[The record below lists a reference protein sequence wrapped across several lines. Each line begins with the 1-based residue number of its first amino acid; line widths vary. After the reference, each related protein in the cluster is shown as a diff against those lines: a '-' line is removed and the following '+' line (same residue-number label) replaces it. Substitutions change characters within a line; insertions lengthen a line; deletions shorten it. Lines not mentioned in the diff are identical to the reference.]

1 MDLSVNSRV
10 VATRD
15 NVSCELEGEAVIL
28 NLVDTVYYGLNES
41 ALAIWALIREPA
53 FVWEIRDEI
62 VRQFHVEPDSCEKD
76 VLNLLGQLK
85 DSALLQIVS
94 SKES

>member
-15 NVSCELEGEAVIL
+15 HVSCELEGEAVIL
-28 NLVDTVYYGLNES
+28 NLEDTVYYGLNET
-41 ALAIWALIREPA
+41 ALAIWGLIREPA

-62 VRQFHVEPDSCEKD
+62 VRQFHVEPDSCERD
-76 VLNLLGQLK
+76 LLNLLRQLK
-85 DSALLQIVS
+85 DSTLLQIVS
-94 SKES
+94 PKES